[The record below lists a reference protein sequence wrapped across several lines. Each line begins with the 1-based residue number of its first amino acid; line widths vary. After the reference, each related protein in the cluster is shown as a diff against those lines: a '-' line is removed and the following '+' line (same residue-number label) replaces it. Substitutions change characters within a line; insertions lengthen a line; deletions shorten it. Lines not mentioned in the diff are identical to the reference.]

1 MCLGAVC
8 ILFDIT
14 KTTPEAISFGSS
26 LFAVEPLLRLP
37 FQKRIKQ
44 CSNLRHLVQVTVK
57 SGLNS
62 GFSRSDCIFD
72 SISDTLC
79 DLKVVFLHILV
90 CIDKVF
96 IGIRLKNRTVNV
108 ERNIDVG
115 VSKNLL

>member
-1 MCLGAVC
+1 MRLGAVC

-44 CSNLRHLVQVTVK
+44 CSNLRHLVQVAVK

-62 GFSRSDCIFD
+62 AFSRHDCIFD
-72 SISDTLC
+72 SISVKLC
-79 DLKVVFLHILV
+79 DLQVVCSH
-90 CIDKVF
+90 VF
-96 IGIRLKNRTVNV
+96 IGDSEMFVAEFLEN
-108 ERNIDVG
+108 
-115 VSKNLL
+115 